1 MSKLSAFL
9 NPVNSNEEKEIVISK
24 RFVDEKGN
32 PVPFKIRAITQAE
45 NDQIIKA
52 SKRSVKVN
60 GVMQEKLDTT
70 EMSRRLVVE
79 GTVYPDFRDSEL
91 CNGYGTMNPYEVPGK
106 MLLAGEYS
114 NLLAEINKLSG
125 FDVDIEEE
133 AKN

>member
-9 NPVNSNEEKEIVISK
+9 NPISSNEEKEIVISK

-32 PVPFKIRAITQAE
+32 PIPFKIRAITQAE

-125 FDVDIEEE
+125 FDVDVEEE

>member
-9 NPVNSNEEKEIVISK
+9 HPVTSDEEKEIVISK
-24 RFVDEKGN
+24 RFVDEKGD
-32 PVPFKIRAITQAE
+32 PIPFKIRAITQAE

-125 FDVDIEEE
+125 FDVDVEEE